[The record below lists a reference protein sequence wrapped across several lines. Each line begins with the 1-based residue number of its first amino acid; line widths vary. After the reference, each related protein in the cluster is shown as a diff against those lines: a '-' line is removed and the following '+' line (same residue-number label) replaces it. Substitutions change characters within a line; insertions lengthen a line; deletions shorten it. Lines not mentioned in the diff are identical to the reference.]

1 MASRWVYIV
10 ASVVAAVA
18 LASASPLDEDDF
30 AWQDEVD
37 ARVATSEVS
46 PARIVDVMAN
56 ILVRSSSESMARR
69 IKNEDRVK
77 QLRAVPLS
85 GNQEFDT
92 DNGKKAI
99 RIEISS
105 ASFTNMGS
113 LRRSRKTVLNAN
125 RHLLSGSFSLD
136 NVNVRANYKLSI
148 DKIGEAPAST
158 ATGQASLLA
167 QKVFADFVFMVDSDG
182 LPVAIQSGELAW
194 ETHVPRDPEPR
205 RKSLQGCV
213 QQCLGQHLRSLVE
226 RLVEKDLYNLVN
238 NQVVGK
244 MELQ

>member
-56 ILVRSSSESMARR
+56 ILVRKLK

-182 LPVAIQSGELAW
+182 LPVAIQSWRARVG
-194 ETHVPRDPEPR
+194 R
-205 RKSLQGCV
+205 RTY
-213 QQCLGQHLRSLVE
+213 LGTPNLDGNPYKDVFNSVLDSTLRSLVE

>member
-1 MASRWVYIV
+1 MASCWAWIA
-10 ASVVAAVA
+10 ASVVAALAV
-18 LASASPLDEDDF
+18 ASASSVAEGSLTWDD
-30 AWQDEVD
+30 D
-37 ARVATSEVS
+37 VASRLVTSDVS

-56 ILVRSSSESMARR
+56 ILVRKLK
-69 IKNEDRVK
+69 IKNEDSVK

-113 LRRSRKTVLNAN
+113 LRRSRKTTLNSN

-136 NVNVRANYKLSI
+136 NVRVNANYKLSI
-148 DKIGEAPAST
+148 DKIGEAPANT
-158 ATGQASLLA
+158 ASGQASLVA
-167 QKVFADFVFMVDSDG
+167 EKVFADFVFMVDGNG
-182 LPVAIQSGELAW
+182 LPAGIQSWRARVG
-194 ETHVPRDPEPR
+194 R
-205 RKSLQGCV
+205 RTY
-213 QQCLGQHLRSLVE
+213 LGTPNLNGNPYKDVYDSVLDSTLRSLVE